1 MENQYLIPA
10 NTKKGQLILSIF
22 RPLDLAIF
30 LTGVAVTLI
39 LLIIFSSMNAS
50 TWLMIVAVFPALV
63 CVGLVVPIPNY
74 HNVLVAIGEVI
85 NFYSNNHDYK
95 WRGWC
100 AVYESKRG

>member
-1 MENQYLIPA
+1 MENQFLIPA

-30 LTGVAVTLI
+30 LTGVAVTLV
-39 LLIIFSSMNAS
+39 LLLLFSNFGAS

-63 CVGLVVPIPNY
+63 CVGLVFPIPNY
-74 HNVLVAIGEVI
+74 HNVLVAIQEI
-85 NFYSNNHDYK
+85 IDFYSNNRNYK

-100 AVYESKRG
+100 AVYESKRS